1 MDDLRFKQAQK
12 LIMEAGKIKE
22 SKEVLKKP
30 KEGIIDSK
38 LFGNILNEMIGLEE
52 YIYTSRPGHYLKKEE
67 AQSFCEGIIN
77 IRNQLD
83 DMLADFGVLEK
94 INLEDEIREEAD
106 KYLILT
112 SKSNFKKILSK
123 FNVDPQKIVVAGVP
137 LTLDDMK
144 KLNPQLPDHALA
156 SIEKKI
162 DHVTNDIQRKKEQFN
177 LDKILVVAE
186 DDRTGQILIERAKE
200 QYNARTISVDVL
212 KDVTAPQ
219 FYKMLKDLKQ
229 K

>member
-38 LFGNILNEMIGLEE
+38 LFGNIINEMIGLEE
-52 YIYTSRPGHYLKKEE
+52 YIYNSRPGHYLKKEE

-83 DMLADFGVLEK
+83 DILADFGVLEK

-123 FNVDPQKIVVAGVP
+123 FNVDPQKIIVAGVP

-144 KLNPQLPDHALA
+144 KLNPQLPDHALE

-162 DHVTNDIQRKKEQFN
+162 GHVNNDIERKKEQFK
-177 LDKILVVAE
+177 LDKILVIVE
-186 DDRTGQILIERAKE
+186 DDRTGQILIERAKQ
-200 QYNARTISVDVL
+200 QYKARTISVDGL
-212 KDVTAPQ
+212 KDLTAPQ
-219 FYKMLKDLKQ
+219 FYKMLKGL
-229 K
+229 